1 MSDEDREETLY
12 HGTTR
17 DVAQEILATRKFQQQ
32 ETYFAPTRALA
43 EFFAKRSNSKRA
55 GHGPAVVRVVL
66 YHTDLELWKRNR
78 LVTSKGFDEGDQPNL
93 YGKTQLVF
101 SAEAMR
107 FLNRD
112 MFAGDLTV
120 EAVELK

>member
-1 MSDEDREETLY
+1 MPDEDREETLY

-32 ETYFAPTRALA
+32 ETYFASTRALA
-43 EFFAKRSNSKRA
+43 EFFAKRSSSKRA

-66 YHTDLELWKRNR
+66 YRSDLELWKRNR
-78 LVTSKGFDEGDQPNL
+78 LVRSKGFDEGDQPSL
-93 YGKTQLVF
+93 YCKTQLVF

-112 MFAGDLTV
+112 MFPGDL
-120 EAVELK
+120 AVESIYPK